1 MEKIIFKN
9 GSYIK
14 IIPSKEYKHGYIRGK
29 RLTDEESRQ
38 IIFRENINAEQI
50 VNNVIKEL
58 GL

>member
-14 IIPSKEYKHGYIRGK
+14 IIPSKESKHGYIRGK
-29 RLTDEESRQ
+29 RLTDEEYKRM
-38 IIFRENINAEQI
+38 IFRENINAEQI
-50 VNNVIKEL
+50 VNNIIKEL